1 MKRTFKTYLEESYK
15 GGVKT
20 SDSASDKFEQKI
32 AENVKSFCLQNG
44 EPYSSLKVVKYDG
57 EDNKYY
63 SDIKV
68 TNPKNNINV
77 WIEVKKDKYANYGNS
92 SFTYSDREWKCSTT
106 EEDNPLTKYFIDILT
121 EYSQKFIDFCHQK
134 LGDDFELPRDLPDVI
149 DEWKK
154 AGMIDDTD
162 NNVLFITE
170 KIEMEEFGKKISE
183 FYQTAK
189 REPVYYIQVG
199 DELFIID
206 SNYNPLNLKTHDGN
220 DLKPLSE
227 VHKRGRIQFRAKGI
241 EKLVGGK
248 KKYYY
253 NITCDLKILKD
264 ENKDETEYNC
274 SFSDESKYP
283 MVIRKLYESSV
294 KQTLSEYLAHDVV
307 KQSKDKFQSKIVFKK
322 VQRDEL
328 IPLLNKIETYI
339 ESKRFKRKQF
349 EKYLKSDKMI
359 DREDKS
365 MYYGLFGLDGHCLAL
380 SYLNKTPEDCIL
392 VAEIQCVIPGYGKL
406 LLQDIINRS
415 SAMWLAADPEA
426 EKTLLDY
433 YRKFGLEEVVIGKS
447 KWANGKEEHFFL
459 KASGKNR
466 ENILRTLE
474 QAKM

>member
-20 SDSASDKFEQKI
+20 SDSSSDKFEQKI

-63 SDIKV
+63 SDVKV

-77 WIEVKKDKYANYGNS
+77 WIETKMNKYSCLGNP
-92 SFTYSDREWKCSTT
+92 SFKYSDREWKCSTT

-121 EYSQKFIDFCHQK
+121 EHSQKFIDFCHQK
-134 LGDDFELPRDLPDVI
+134 LGDDFELPRDLPDVM
-149 DEWKK
+149 DDWKK

-189 REPVYYIQVG
+189 REPVYYIQIG
-199 DELFIID
+199 DELYIID

-264 ENKDETEYNC
+264 ENKDDTEYNC

-283 MVIRKLYESSV
+283 IIKNKIYESVDNKRLYAYHCTSTDPE
-294 KQTLSEYLAHDVV
+294 KIKKEGFKIGKDGYTETNLFETLY
-307 KQSKDKFQSKIVFKK
+307 
-322 VQRDEL
+322 
-328 IPLLNKIETYI
+328 N
-339 ESKRFKRKQF
+339 
-349 EKYLKSDKMI
+349 KYLPTVPCFISDIDAKVWDVNAKYCIKIDITGLNLYPDFGHLVDLGAYYEEDSNDDMNFWWQETSNLEGFEEFKNFLENNDYQFNSSDFTGNMSFNMI
-359 DREDKS
+359 GTACIDWKALTPDRIVDI
-365 MYYGLFGLDGHCLAL
+365 
-380 SYLNKTPEDCIL
+380 KT
-392 VAEIQCVIPGYGKL
+392 GK
-406 LLQDIINRS
+406 
-415 SAMWLAADPEA
+415 
-426 EKTLLDY
+426 
-433 YRKFGLEEVVIGKS
+433 
-447 KWANGKEEHFFL
+447 
-459 KASGKNR
+459 
-466 ENILRTLE
+466 
-474 QAKM
+474 

>member
-1 MKRTFKTYLEESYK
+1 MIYTLIESN
-15 GGVKT
+15 KT
-20 SDSASDKFEQKI
+20 SHSNSYKFEQEI
-32 AENVKSFCLQNG
+32 AQNIKSWCLQTG
-44 EPYSSLKVVKYDG
+44 GKYYDLKVEKYDG
-57 EDNKYY
+57 DDKKYY
-63 SDIKV
+63 SDINIV
-68 TNPKNNINV
+68 NPKTNIRIWVETKMN
-77 WIEVKKDKYANYGNS
+77 KYSCLGNP

-121 EYSQKFIDFCHQK
+121 EHSQKFIDFCHQK
-134 LGDDFELPRDLPDVI
+134 LGDDFELPRDLPDVMN
-149 DEWKK
+149 DWKK

-199 DELFIID
+199 DELYIID

-283 MVIRKLYESSV
+283 KIN
-294 KQTLSEYLAHDVV
+294 
-307 KQSKDKFQSKIVFKK
+307 SK
-322 VQRDEL
+322 
-328 IPLLNKIETYI
+328 
-339 ESKRFKRKQF
+339 
-349 EKYLKSDKMI
+349 
-359 DREDKS
+359 
-365 MYYGLFGLDGHCLAL
+365 
-380 SYLNKTPEDCIL
+380 
-392 VAEIQCVIPGYGKL
+392 
-406 LLQDIINRS
+406 
-415 SAMWLAADPEA
+415 
-426 EKTLLDY
+426 
-433 YRKFGLEEVVIGKS
+433 
-447 KWANGKEEHFFL
+447 
-459 KASGKNR
+459 
-466 ENILRTLE
+466 
-474 QAKM
+474 